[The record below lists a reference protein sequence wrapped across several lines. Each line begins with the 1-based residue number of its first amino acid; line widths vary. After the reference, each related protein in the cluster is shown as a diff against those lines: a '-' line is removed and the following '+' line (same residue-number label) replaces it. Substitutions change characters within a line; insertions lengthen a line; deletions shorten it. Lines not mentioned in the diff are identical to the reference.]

1 MWSRC
6 VQHRP
11 NGAFCNDLV
20 VREGWGNRQGPIR
33 THNQNECLRSDF
45 FVSLFLASS
54 DVLYA
59 IHGKSKNDMV
69 EKFQMLVLLCYQ
81 LRKGLNHQVQ
91 VVDFVA
97 EPLLLWFQHLFKLT
111 TSILGNISQCGFVGN
126 FLKSFVNIRTIG
138 EVFDVFTFCVQAGRT
153 NKSDKTRELPGD
165 NFSKFIKMIGV
176 FSELGQLLICA

>member
-1 MWSRC
+1 MERFVMILLWEKGEEIGKA
-6 VQHRP
+6 QYEP
-11 NGAFCNDLV
+11 T
-20 VREGWGNRQGPIR
+20 IK
-33 THNQNECLRSDF
+33 NECLRSDF

-153 NKSDKTRELPGD
+153 NNSDKTQR
-165 NFSKFIKMIGV
+165 V
-176 FSELGQLLICA
+176 TWW